1 MDYDIRCNSSHPN
14 TVAEGA
20 RRERERAASLW
31 RNGPLLREAPLIL
44 TSSSAT
50 TSATNFRQ
58 KQSSFSVSAPG
69 DFLFLLNSGPERGLT
84 IAVNSL
90 EGFLR
95 KSPKDARSSAVRG
108 QRIPQR
114 LVLKNCAKSMSQ
126 TVHTDGEQPFV
137 DDLYMKHMAAFVSNG
152 QQMEARVKD
161 ETRGNGGN
169 NFH

>member
-1 MDYDIRCNSSHPN
+1 M
-14 TVAEGA
+14 
-20 RRERERAASLW
+20 
-31 RNGPLLREAPLIL
+31 
-44 TSSSAT
+44 
-50 TSATNFRQ
+50 
-58 KQSSFSVSAPG
+58 
-69 DFLFLLNSGPERGLT
+69 
-84 IAVNSL
+84 NSL

-152 QQMEARVKD
+152 QQMEARVKE